1 MRFLILFLFLL
12 VIFAFIDILF
22 RSIGKIFNIKS
33 KYSRKSKETITDA
46 EYEVID
52 DED

>member
-1 MRFLILFLFLL
+1 M
-12 VIFAFIDILF
+12 FAFIDILF
-22 RSIGKIFNIKS
+22 RSIGKIFNKS